1 MKPDAIS
8 VFLLSTSFL
17 VLALIFPILF
27 VIKSNC
33 FCRVHFETSLFI
45 TFDFINNTK
54 LYYIYIE
61 TLGAVMKNKI
71 NLFEH

>member
-17 VLALIFPILF
+17 VLALTFPILF

-33 FCRVHFETSLFI
+33 FCRVHFEKSLFI

-61 TLGAVMKNKI
+61 TLGAVMKNEI